1 MSKVLRLYTGGT
13 NTYQDWNSAV
23 AFPYDSTARQTI
35 QDPDGATAK
44 HEITSIPSPFARI
57 DLVKMAF
64 SEVCRSKKLDGNSI
78 FHKMVSD
85 TLDVGE
91 LFFNYSKLSD
101 KIEIITWDCAKAIA
115 ELKSSNSDGH
125 RYYGD
130 ALEKYLD
137 SDKKTYNFDKLRNIY
152 LLNYKHGPAPLN
164 IIGATSPAT
173 LFFSTANSLDY
184 VNDIFFAHDKPF
196 DNDYQP
202 LYARADVEYIK
213 FWFVLRNS
221 IPGFAN
227 LFPEVDEYLELT
239 YKALT
244 NEELKQQ
251 LRTIN
256 SNATGFDEI
265 TVNAT
270 TLVNTVEVLG
280 FNLYQKGEKKVE
292 SGFEIVSTIYQGELP
307 LVLPIDAGNSYAE
320 VPYVTGKWGNTNRAP
335 YYDNEA
341 DINKRSLPFDG
352 STHAYLTISDLLE
365 DDIIKVPHKLNSECF
380 FDGNC
385 MLDNKEKLAFLLPL
399 KKEFF
404 KFFTAKELME
414 GLPTGKKMIEMQL
427 LAGESVKVT
436 IRIPIKGDGRNVD
449 CVEYSRIYYGGSNK
463 SDIEKNQG
471 GIFER
476 DFAGFMM
483 PNVKFNNPNEAIY
496 TVGCISDFSK
506 KCEMS
511 FYDSKGK
518 IHQVISD
525 CRNTNDPSLKKTIVY
540 TVDKSNFEYIHLTD
554 RIGGNGIIIPRFGK
568 QLTNDEFCFAIDL
581 GTSNTHIEFVK
592 NNGTVPHEFSV
603 DKENSMMCKMFV
615 PHFIEDLNIQDDLT
629 LEDELMGKDFLPS
642 TVGEN
647 SDFYFPTRTV
657 LSYSKNNIDWQKS
670 LFPFGLINIPLT
682 FNKRKELSYNAIEDN
697 IKWGKDNIRRM
708 MEAYID
714 CLMLLIRN
722 KVVLEGGRLDRTK
735 IMWFYPISMAPR
747 RLNMLRTTWNAAYS
761 KYFGQGE
768 TSYMTESEAPIQYY
782 FRRHAEATNLV
793 NVDIGGGTTDI
804 AFAKD
809 KNIQCVTSFR
819 FASNA
824 LFQDSFSEA
833 NIHNGIIDHFMPIY
847 SALLN
852 GKDLKELPAI
862 FVSNEEKPASMAM
875 FLFSLSSNTLA
886 QNLNKNEI
894 DFTAKLRDDENFK
907 IIFVLF
913 YVSIIYHIAQIVKV
927 KELELPR
934 HITFSGNGSKVLS
947 VLTTNNKDLSA
958 LAKVVFEH
966 VLGKPYNNALDI
978 LGITENTNPKKS
990 TCKGGLIAKAVDE
1003 VDRSKMVVLRSD
1015 GTAVVTNS
1023 DTYDTIDEEYISN
1036 VVSSVE
1042 SFFDFALIG
1051 LNQKFD
1057 LDAYFGVSPNSLKI
1071 AKDIC
1076 KNDIKTYVKK
1086 GLALMKEE
1094 AEGNNKL
1101 DETLFFYP
1109 IKGVLQS
1116 LSTAISSNYKQ
1127 S

>member
-23 AFPYDSTARQTI
+23 TFPYDSTARQTI

-85 TLDVGE
+85 ALDVGE
-91 LFFNYSKLSD
+91 LFFNYNKLSD
-101 KIEIITWDCAKAIA
+101 KIEIITWDYAKAIA
-115 ELKSSNSDGH
+115 DLKSSDSDGH
-125 RYYGD
+125 KYLGD
-130 ALEKYLD
+130 ALDKYLD
-137 SDKKTYNFDKLRNIY
+137 SDKATYNFDKLRNIY

-184 VNDIFFAHDKPF
+184 INDIFFAHDKPF
-196 DNDYQP
+196 DNEYQP
-202 LYARADVEYIK
+202 LYARADIEYIK
-213 FWFVLRNS
+213 SWFILRNS

-227 LFPEVDEYLELT
+227 LFPEVDDYLSET

-244 NEELKQQ
+244 NAKLKQD
-251 LRTIN
+251 LRNIN
-256 SNATGFDEI
+256 SNAPGFNKI

-280 FNLYQKGEKKVE
+280 FNLYQKGEKKVK
-292 SGFEIVSTIYQGELP
+292 SGFEVVSSIYQGELP
-307 LVLPIDAGNSYAE
+307 LVLPIDAGNTYAE

-335 YYDNEA
+335 YYDNED

-352 STHAYLTISDLLE
+352 STHAYLTISDFLE

-380 FDGNC
+380 FDGNGN
-385 MLDNKEKLAFLLPL
+385 LENKEKQSFLLPL
-399 KKEFF
+399 KKNFF
-404 KFFTAKELME
+404 NYFTANELID
-414 GLPTGKKMIEMQL
+414 GLPSGKKMIEMHL

-449 CVEYSRIYYGGSNK
+449 CIEYSRIYYGGSNK
-463 SDIEKNQG
+463 SDKEKNQG
-471 GIFER
+471 GIIER
-476 DFAGFMM
+476 DFAGFIM
-483 PNVKFNNPNEAIY
+483 PNVKFNDPNEAIY

-506 KCEMS
+506 KYEMS

-518 IHQVISD
+518 IHQVVSD
-525 CRNTNDPSLKKTIVY
+525 CRNTNEPSLKKAIVY
-540 TVDKSNFEYIHLTD
+540 TVDKTNFDYIQLTD
-554 RIGGNGIIIPRFGK
+554 RHGGNGIIIPKFEK
-568 QLTNDEFCFAIDL
+568 QQTNDEFSFAIDL

-592 NNGTVPHEFSV
+592 NSGTVPHEFAY
-603 DKENSMMCKMFV
+603 DKENAMMCKMFV
-615 PHFIEDLNIQDDLT
+615 PHFIEDLNIQDDLI

-642 TVGEN
+642 SVGED
-647 SDFYFPTRTV
+647 SDFQFPTRTV
-657 LSYSKNNIDWQKS
+657 LSYSKSNIDWQKTVY
-670 LFPFGLINIPLT
+670 PFGLVNIPLT
-682 FNKRKELSYNAIEDN
+682 FNKRRELSYNAIEDN
-697 IKWGKDNIRRM
+697 IKWGKDNIRRI

-722 KVVLEGGRLDRTK
+722 KVILEGGRLDRTK
-735 IMWFYPISMAPR
+735 IIWFYPISMAPR
-747 RLNMLRTTWNAAYS
+747 RVNMLRTTWDAAYN

-768 TSYMTESEAPIQYY
+768 TFYMTESEAPIQYY

-809 KNIQCVTSFR
+809 QNIQCVTSFK

-824 LFQDSFSEA
+824 LFQDSFSDA
-833 NIHNGIIDHFMPIY
+833 NPHNGIIDHFMPKY
-847 SALLN
+847 HTLLN
-852 GKDLKELPAI
+852 GKDLKELPVI
-862 FVSNEEKPASMAM
+862 FASNEEKPANMAM

-894 DFTAKLRDDENFK
+894 DFTSKLRDDEHFK

-927 KELELPR
+927 KNLELPR

-947 VLTTNNKDLSA
+947 VLTTNNKDLAA

-966 VLGKPYNNALDI
+966 VLGRPYNSALDI
-978 LGITENTNPKKS
+978 LGITEESNPKKS
-990 TCKGGLIAKAVDE
+990 TCKGGLIARTTNE
-1003 VDRSKMVVLRSD
+1003 VDRSKMVVLKSD
-1015 GTAVVTNS
+1015 GTAIITNN
-1023 DTYDTIDEEYISN
+1023 DTYDTIDEEYISHI
-1036 VVSSVE
+1036 VSSVE
-1042 SFFDFALIG
+1042 SFFDFALID

-1057 LDAYFGVSPNSLKI
+1057 LDAYFGISPTSLKI

-1094 AEGNNKL
+1094 TEGNNKL

-1116 LSTAISSNYKQ
+1116 LSTAISINYKQ
-1127 S
+1127 A